1 MVYEIATE
9 SHKTEDNLTPI
20 DMLRHGNL
28 CKTLNLW
35 FAWIMACVSYY
46 ALSLNAADLS
56 GNIILNYLL
65 SQLISIPGAGIT
77 SFAIN
82 KIGRK
87 FTLGMLINYILETM
101 YGTICCT
108 KYQLSVK
115 WLHEFLVYLAKTC
128 KQPTLRQTR
137 IAVWWYSA
145 QLSPQHKTSW
155 HKKMLSICCIS
166 ADLLYT
172 LK

>member
-87 FTLGMLINYILETM
+87 FTLGMHINY
-101 YGTICCT
+101 
-108 KYQLSVK
+108 K
-115 WLHEFLVYLAKTC
+115 WEKLIQFISLISEN
-128 KQPTLRQTR
+128 LRSNQIDFGHPLT
-137 IAVWWYSA
+137 
-145 QLSPQHKTSW
+145 SPSH
-155 HKKMLSICCIS
+155 M
-166 ADLLYT
+166 
-172 LK
+172 

>member
-1 MVYEIATE
+1 MRLVYQITGAVLQSEACLLLTFQHISYLKYGEGMYRKMNNFLFRSLSENDKSQIEKLVYEIATE
-9 SHKTEDNLTPI
+9 SHKTEDNLTPL

-87 FTLGMLINYILETM
+87 FTLGMHINYIMGKT
-101 YGTICCT
+101 YTF
-108 KYQLSVK
+108 QL
-115 WLHEFLVYLAKTC
+115 LNL
-128 KQPTLRQTR
+128 
-137 IAVWWYSA
+137 
-145 QLSPQHKTSW
+145 
-155 HKKMLSICCIS
+155 
-166 ADLLYT
+166 
-172 LK
+172 

>member
-9 SHKTEDNLTPI
+9 SHKTEDNLTPL

-87 FTLGMLINYILETM
+87 FTLGMHINYIMGKT
-101 YGTICCT
+101 YTF
-108 KYQLSVK
+108 QL
-115 WLHEFLVYLAKTC
+115 LNF
-128 KQPTLRQTR
+128 
-137 IAVWWYSA
+137 
-145 QLSPQHKTSW
+145 
-155 HKKMLSICCIS
+155 
-166 ADLLYT
+166 
-172 LK
+172 